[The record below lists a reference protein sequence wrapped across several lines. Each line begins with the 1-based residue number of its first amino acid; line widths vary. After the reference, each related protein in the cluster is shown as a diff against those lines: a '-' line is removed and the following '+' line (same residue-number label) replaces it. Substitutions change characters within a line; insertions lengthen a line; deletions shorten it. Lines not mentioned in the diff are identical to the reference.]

1 MNNSNKQ
8 EQIEKALMAFNTAA
22 SKLGKLNGK
31 AGPGSEAAYAGAY
44 QRLVAL
50 GVKPQIRGKY
60 RP

>member
-1 MNNSNKQ
+1 MTD
-8 EQIEKALMAFNTAA
+8 EIVKAIAEYDKAA

-31 AGPGSEAAYAGAY
+31 AGPGSEAVYAAAY

-50 GVKPQIRGKY
+50 GVKPQLRGKY

>member
-1 MNNSNKQ
+1 MDA
-8 EQIEKALMAFNTAA
+8 IEKALHEYNQAA

-31 AGPGSEAAYAGAY
+31 AGPGSEAVYAQAY

>member
-1 MNNSNKQ
+1 VTD
-8 EQIEKALMAFNTAA
+8 EIIKAKAAYDLAA

-31 AGPGSEAAYAGAY
+31 AGNGSEVTYALAY

-50 GVKPQIRGKY
+50 GVKAQIKGKY

>member
-1 MNNSNKQ
+1 MSDEIQ
-8 EQIEKALMAFNTAA
+8 KALQAFDQAA

-31 AGPGSEAAYAGAY
+31 AGTGSEMAYAAAY

-50 GVKPQIRGKY
+50 GVRSQIKGKY

>member
-1 MNNSNKQ
+1 M
-8 EQIEKALMAFNTAA
+8 EDEIRKAQQAYDNAA

-31 AGPGSEAAYAGAY
+31 AGSGSEANYAWAY
-44 QRLVAL
+44 QRLVTL

>member
-1 MNNSNKQ
+1 MSD
-8 EQIEKALMAFNTAA
+8 EIVKAQQAFDLAA

-31 AGPGSEAAYAGAY
+31 AGPGSEAVYAAAY

-50 GVKPQIRGKY
+50 GVKPQLRGKY